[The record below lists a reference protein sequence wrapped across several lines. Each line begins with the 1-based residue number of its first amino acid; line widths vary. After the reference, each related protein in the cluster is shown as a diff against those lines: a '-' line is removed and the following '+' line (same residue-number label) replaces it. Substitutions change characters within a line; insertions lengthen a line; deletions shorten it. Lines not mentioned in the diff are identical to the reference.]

1 MRFFA
6 GVLLLFNAVSVL
18 AVYKDD
24 AYTTDWHIPLIGPS
38 IASATFFHRPD
49 AESRASLIYTLTT
62 RSVLAALNPKDGE
75 LVWRQQLADVAGG
88 NGLARGGNGVVVSAT
103 GNGVSS
109 FDAGSGRLVWD
120 NEFASKV
127 VDLGVT
133 AGNAVAALF
142 EDGAVRLLAEK
153 TGDVAWEWRGLDSKD
168 TPVSIHVTNSEVIVA
183 SSHAAKQLHL
193 TTIALATGQASS
205 PSSIAAH
212 VDIPSK
218 HQVLHGDGI
227 LSWTE
232 NSGRTLKFAPWGRKV
247 SPIAVEIPNDVRET
261 SLYALTDKIAV
272 HFKTHGDSWIDLYHV
287 NAATQEVS
295 KLYALFPRIGA
306 HSASSLSTSGDLTYL
321 VWNLPGE
328 TILYDTRQPEVLATY
343 VIPNQ
348 TINAAFGISEV
359 APRPDGASYAM
370 RTFVSSTAPGFVG
383 DSHLIRNGEVA
394 WSRKESLSSIV
405 ASTWVELLDQASEEI
420 VDELKVET
428 HTNIAAAYVHRVK
441 RHLNELVLYGPDWLQ
456 ALPHRIYNAFLT
468 AETVDTEHTGKWRDF
483 FGFRKF
489 AIVVTAEGGLAAID
503 VGKGGEVVWEALLAS
518 PEVRF
523 QGVLGIYEVRKGTVG
538 VVTTGGDYVEYD
550 AFEGTLLHHDKL
562 AATVKATALFDTPT
576 KAKAVVALLDN
587 NDAVVLPLGGDYGL
601 EPVHLSI
608 KESARAVKGIRV
620 SGSSQ
625 PVTTWTF
632 VPPASEEVT
641 SLATRPAHDPVASI
655 GRVLGDRSVMYKYL
669 NQHLLVITTINPVL
683 STASVYLLDAVSGS
697 ILHSATHA
705 GADTSQPIV
714 ATVSENWLVYTF
726 FGDNDVVATPG
737 AAKGYQLVVSELYE
751 SEFKNDRGALG
762 PAANVSSFTTNGK
775 PYVLSQSY
783 IFPSPVTSFAV
794 TSTKQGIT
802 SREVLTLLAG
812 TSQIYTIPKRVL
824 DPRRPVGRDT
834 DAAEKEEG
842 LFRYTPVI
850 DIDPKAVLTHERKML
865 GLTHVATTPSML
877 ESTSLVFAYGG
888 DLFGT
893 RVAPS
898 MPFDI
903 LGKGFGKVQLVLTIV
918 ALTIGTM
925 FVAPMVKRKQI
936 NSRWAAV

>member
-1 MRFFA
+1 M
-6 GVLLLFNAVSVL
+6 
-18 AVYKDD
+18 
-24 AYTTDWHIPLIGPS
+24 
-38 IASATFFHRPD
+38 
-49 AESRASLIYTLTT
+49 
-62 RSVLAALNPKDGE
+62 
-75 LVWRQQLADVAGG
+75 
-88 NGLARGGNGVVVSAT
+88 
-103 GNGVSS
+103 
-109 FDAGSGRLVWD
+109 
-120 NEFASKV
+120 
-127 VDLGVT
+127 
-133 AGNAVAALF
+133 
-142 EDGAVRLLAEK
+142 
-153 TGDVAWEWRGLDSKD
+153 
-168 TPVSIHVTNSEVIVA
+168 
-183 SSHAAKQLHL
+183 
-193 TTIALATGQASS
+193 
-205 PSSIAAH
+205 
-212 VDIPSK
+212 
-218 HQVLHGDGI
+218 LHGDGI

-232 NSGRTLKFAPWGRKV
+232 NSGRTLKFAPWGQKV
-247 SPIAVEIPNDVRET
+247 SPIAVEIPNNVRET
-261 SLYALTDKIAV
+261 SLYALKDKIIV
-272 HFKTHGDSWIDLYHV
+272 HFKTPGDSWVDLFHV
-287 NAATQEVS
+287 NTATQEVS
-295 KLYALFPRIGA
+295 KLFALSPRIGA

-328 TILYDTRQPEVLATY
+328 TILYDTRHPEVLATY
-343 VIPNQ
+343 AIPNQ
-348 TINAAFGISEV
+348 TVNATFGISEV

-370 RTFVSSTAPGFVG
+370 RTFVCSTAPGFVG

-405 ASTWVELLDQASEEI
+405 ASAWVELLDQASEEI

-441 RHLNELVLYGPDWLQ
+441 RHLNELVLYGPDWLK
-456 ALPHRIYNAFLT
+456 ALPHRIYSSFLT
-468 AETVDTEHTGKWRDF
+468 AETVDIEHTGKWRDF

-503 VGKGGEVVWEALLAS
+503 VGKGGEVVWEAALAF
-518 PEVRF
+518 PEVKF
-523 QGVLGIYEVRKGTVG
+523 HGVSGIYEVRKGTVG
-538 VVTTGGDYVEYD
+538 VVTTDGDYVEYD
-550 AFEGTLLHHDKL
+550 AFEGALMHHDKL
-562 AATVKATALFDTPT
+562 AATVKATALVDTPAMT
-576 KAKAVVALLDN
+576 KAVVALLDN
-587 NDAVVLPLGGDYGL
+587 EDAVVLPLGDYGL
-601 EPVHLSI
+601 EPVYLSI
-608 KESARAVKGIRV
+608 KESARAVKGIRA

-625 PVTTWTF
+625 PAVTWTF
-632 VPPASEEVT
+632 VPPALEVVT

-669 NQHLLVITTINPVL
+669 NQHLLVVTTVNPTL

-762 PAANVSSFTTNGK
+762 PAANVSSFTSNGK

-783 IFPSPVTSFAV
+783 IFPSPVTTFAV

-802 SREVLTLLAG
+802 SREVLALLAG

-824 DPRRPVGRDT
+824 DPRRPVDRDT
-834 DAAEKEEG
+834 DIAEKEEG
-842 LFRYTPVI
+842 LFKYTPVI
-850 DIDPKAVLTHERKML
+850 EIDPKAVLTHERKIL
-865 GLTHVATTPSML
+865 GLKQITTTPSML

-925 FVAPMVKRKQI
+925 FVAPMVRRKQI
-936 NSRWAAV
+936 NIRWAAT